1 MDLRRSIVKKLS
13 ILLVALALG
22 SPLHAATKTAA
33 FEVSGWTC
41 GSCAAATRI
50 ALKKL
55 DGVED
60 VKTDNENK
68 EALVTYDDSK
78 VTTDRM
84 VQAIAKLGYKAALK
98 NGASAASSPRSPGSA
113 APIAAKETSPPAE
126 HVSFF
131 EVPLECGAAEGLG
144 CGSAAKPILSEL
156 DRNSRIAQARINH
169 PGTILAVVWKSQNDR
184 SDSAVEALF
193 EKHKL
198 AAASLKG
205 QAREKA
211 LKEFQSAQWYGAAD
225 VDRLSEHE
233 ARVIAAR
240 LVNRARARLDIPPNR
255 LAALT
260 EDLALVFARHLTL
273 SDEECDTRRDVI
285 EAELVKAASKYLNP
299 QQQAELRK
307 AGEQGIQALP
317 GEDE

>member
-1 MDLRRSIVKKLS
+1 MKKLS
-13 ILLVALALG
+13 VMLVALVLAW
-22 SPLHAATKTAA
+22 PLQAATKTAA

-41 GSCAAATRI
+41 GSCAGATRI

-60 VKTDNENK
+60 VKTDPDK
-68 EALVTYDDSK
+68 KVALVTYDDSK

-98 NGASAASSPRSPGSA
+98 NSTAEPVSPRSPSM
-113 APIAAKETSPPAE
+113 APPTAAKGASFPSER
-126 HVSFF
+126 VSLF

-156 DRNSRIAQARINH
+156 DRNPRVAEARINY
-169 PGTILAVVWKSQNDR
+169 PGTVLAVVWKSPNDR

-198 AAASLKG
+198 AAAAIRGS
-205 QAREKA
+205 AREKA
-211 LKEFQSAQWYGAAD
+211 FQKFRSEHWYGATD

-240 LVNRARARLDIPPNR
+240 LVNRAAGRLNLAPNR
-255 LAALT
+255 LSALT

-273 SDEECDTRRDVI
+273 RDEECDTSREVI
-285 EAELVKAASKYLNP
+285 EQELVKAASKYLNA
-299 QQQAELRK
+299 QQLAELRQ

-317 GEDE
+317 GEDK

>member
-1 MDLRRSIVKKLS
+1 MKKLS
-13 ILLVALALG
+13 ILLVTLILG
-22 SPLHAATKTAA
+22 GPLQAATKTAA

-55 DGVED
+55 GGVED
-60 VKTDNENK
+60 VRTDADKK

-78 VTTDRM
+78 VTPDRM

-98 NGASAASSPRSPGSA
+98 NGPAPASSPRSASSA
-113 APIAAKETSPPAE
+113 PPPAPKRPSLSSE
-126 HVSFF
+126 RVSLF

-156 DRNSRIAQARINH
+156 DRNSRVAEARIND
-169 PGTILAVVWKSQNDR
+169 PGTVLAVVWKSPKDR
-184 SDSAVEALF
+184 SDSAIEALF

-198 AAASLKG
+198 AAATLKG
-205 QAREKA
+205 PAREKA
-211 LKEFQSAQWYGAAD
+211 LREFQSEQWYAAAD

-240 LVNRARARLDIPPNR
+240 IVNRAGSRLALAPNR

-260 EDLALVFARHLTL
+260 EDLALVFARHLT
-273 SDEECDTRRDVI
+273 SRDEECDTRRDVI
-285 EAELVKAASKYLNP
+285 EQELAKAASKHLNP
-299 QQQAELRK
+299 QQLAELRK

-317 GEDE
+317 GEDK

>member
-1 MDLRRSIVKKLS
+1 MKKLS
-13 ILLVALALG
+13 ILLTALALAVAW
-22 SPLHAATKTAA
+22 PLSAATKTAS

-60 VKTDNENK
+60 VKTDPEKK

-84 VQAIAKLGYKAALK
+84 VQAITKLGYKASLK
-98 NGASAASSPRSPGSA
+98 SGATAASLPRAQSASPVK
-113 APIAAKETSPPAE
+113 AAKDSPASE
-126 HVSFF
+126 RLSFF

-144 CGSAAKPILSEL
+144 CGSAAKPILSDL
-156 DRNSRIAQARINH
+156 DKSSGIAEARINRS
-169 PGTILAVVWKSQNDR
+169 GTVLVVIWKSPKVR
-184 SDSAVEALF
+184 SDAAVEALF
-193 EKHKL
+193 EKHHL
-198 AAASLKG
+198 AAAVLKD
-205 QAREKA
+205 QSREKA
-211 LKEFQSAQWYGAAD
+211 FKEFQSEQWYGAAD

-240 LVNRARARLDIPPNR
+240 LVNRARTHLDLPPNR

-260 EDLALVFARHLTL
+260 EDLALVFARHFTL
-273 SDEECDTRRDVI
+273 RDEECDTRRDVI
-285 EAELVKAASKYLNP
+285 EEELKRAASKYLNP
-299 QQQAELRK
+299 QQLADLRK

-317 GEDE
+317 GEDK

>member
-1 MDLRRSIVKKLS
+1 MKKFSIV
-13 ILLVALALG
+13 LVALALVW
-22 SPLHAATKTAA
+22 PLQAATKMAT

-41 GSCAAATRI
+41 GSCAGATRI

-60 VKTDNENK
+60 VKTDPEKN

-84 VQAIAKLGYKAALK
+84 VHAIAKLGYKAALK
-98 NGASAASSPRSPGSA
+98 NGAAATSSPRSQSNTP
-113 APIAAKETSPPAE
+113 PIAAKGTSPAFE
-126 HVSFF
+126 RMSFF
-131 EVPLECGAAEGLG
+131 EVPFECGAAEGLG

-156 DRNSRIAQARINH
+156 ERNFKIAEARINQ
-169 PGTILAVVWKSQNDR
+169 PGTILAVVWKSPNDR

-198 AAASLKG
+198 AAAALKG
-205 QAREKA
+205 QARDRA
-211 LKEFQSAQWYGAAD
+211 LREYLAEQWYGAAD

-240 LVNRARARLDIPPNR
+240 LVNRARSHFDLAPNR
-255 LAALT
+255 IAALT
-260 EDLALVFARHLTL
+260 EDLGVVFARHLTL
-273 SDEECDTRRDVI
+273 RDEECDTRRDII
-285 EAELVKAASKYLNP
+285 EQELTKAASKYLNP
-299 QQQAELRK
+299 QQLAELRK

-317 GEDE
+317 GEDK